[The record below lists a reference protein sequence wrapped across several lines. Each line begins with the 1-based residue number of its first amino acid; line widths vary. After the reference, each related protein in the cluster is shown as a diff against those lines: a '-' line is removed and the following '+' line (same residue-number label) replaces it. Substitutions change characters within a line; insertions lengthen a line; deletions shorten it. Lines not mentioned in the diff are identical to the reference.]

1 MTALPDPV
9 PLSHHRARIAQYLRG
24 IAFPPGSVAA
34 RIIDERRPDR
44 DSFDPL
50 RPSLVLWSCAAG
62 NGELEDA
69 LPVSAAFDLF
79 DRFLML
85 HDELAGD
92 SAPVVE
98 RWGLGQSLNAGDAL
112 YAMAFRSL
120 ANDAAQPGRRLSTAR
135 LVAEAVLGAIEIR
148 DEIARNAVLTR
159 AALRAGAVIA
169 GLSEGT
175 IDAFAKAGSL
185 LETDPAA
192 AVATVHAFV
201 TAEALADFEEVARY
215 VARRAA

>member
-120 ANDAAQPGRRLSTAR
+120 ANHAAQPGRRLSTAR
-135 LVAEAVLGAIEIR
+135 HVAEAVLGAIEIR

-201 TAEALADFEEVARY
+201 PAEALADFEEVARY